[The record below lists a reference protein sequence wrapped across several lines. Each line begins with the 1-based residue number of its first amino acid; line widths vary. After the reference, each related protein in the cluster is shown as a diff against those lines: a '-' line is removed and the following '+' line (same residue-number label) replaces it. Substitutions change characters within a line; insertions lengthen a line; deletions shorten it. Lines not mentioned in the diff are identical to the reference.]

1 MRINLKLVTILLAL
15 VLWIYVNI
23 IVSPMIRRT
32 VTTKVEYRNMPQLM
46 RVLPQAAMAEVVLTG
61 TRRDFIIAGRD
72 LVQVSVDL
80 YSLRPGSAM
89 LPLKVTTPPGLT
101 MVSIKPAQ
109 IEVTGEPLIRREF
122 DISAEIK
129 GQTDEGFLSEM
140 PNLTPRRV
148 TVEGSKEAIERIAVA
163 QVVVTLNNA
172 RNSVS
177 ESCPVLLLATSGE
190 TIEGVKVVPEK
201 VNVDITVKAG
211 YPGKVIR
218 VMPQFIN
225 KPPEGYRLEGFD
237 VTPPDISI
245 TGPGRILEQMSELL
259 TMPIDL
265 AMMTSSGSITALLKP
280 PVETVRVA
288 GTGTVIVGIR
298 LTASQVVRQFA
309 GLPLTVKNSSN
320 QHCLVSPSSYTLILR
335 GFVEQLDKVSR
346 ADMNLVLDMRK
357 MAPGSYAV
365 DLPCPVGVPDKVEV
379 VEIQPKKVQI
389 EITEIQPDPP
399 RPEGAHGVGQ

>member
-122 DISAEIK
+122 DISAEVK

-148 TVEGSKEAIERIAVA
+148 TVEGPKETIERIAVA
-163 QVVVTLNNA
+163 QVAITLNNS

-190 TIEGVKVVPEK
+190 NIEGVKVVPEK

-211 YPGKVIR
+211 YPGRIIR

-237 VTPPDISI
+237 IVPPDVSI
-245 TGPGRILEQMSELL
+245 TGPGRILEQMNELL

-265 AMMTSSGSITALLKP
+265 AMVTSSGSITALLKP

-298 LTASQVVRQFA
+298 LAASQIVRQFA
-309 GLPLTVKNSSN
+309 GLPLTIKNSSN

-357 MAPGSYAV
+357 MAPGSYTV

-379 VEIQPKKVQI
+379 VEIQPKVVQI
-389 EITEIQPDPP
+389 EITEIQPDAPK
-399 RPEGAHGVGQ
+399 PEGGPEGGP

>member
-122 DISAEIK
+122 DISAEVK

-148 TVEGSKEAIERIAVA
+148 TVEGPKETIERIAVA
-163 QVVVTLNNA
+163 QVAITLNNS

-190 TIEGVKVVPEK
+190 NIEGVKVVPEK

-211 YPGKVIR
+211 YPGRIIR

-237 VTPPDISI
+237 IVPPDVSI
-245 TGPGRILEQMSELL
+245 TGPGRILEQMNELL

-265 AMMTSSGSITALLKP
+265 AMVTSSGSITALLKP

-298 LTASQVVRQFA
+298 LAASQIVRQFA
-309 GLPLTVKNSSN
+309 GLPLTIKNSSN

-357 MAPGSYAV
+357 MAPGSYTV

-379 VEIQPKKVQI
+379 VEIQPKVVQI
-389 EITEIQPDPP
+389 EITEIQPDSPK
-399 RPEGAHGVGQ
+399 PEGGPEGGP

>member
-23 IVSPMIRRT
+23 IVSPVVRRT
-32 VTTKVEYRNMPQLM
+32 VTAKVEYRNMPQLM
-46 RVLPQAAMAEVVLTG
+46 RVLPQSAVTEVVLTG

-89 LPLKVTTPPGLT
+89 LPLKVTTPPGLA

-122 DISAEIK
+122 DISAEVK

-140 PNLTPRRV
+140 PNLTPKRV
-148 TVEGSKEAIERIAVA
+148 TVEGPKETIERIAVA
-163 QVVVTLNNA
+163 QIAITINNA

-190 TIEGVKVVPEK
+190 SIEGVKVVPEK
-201 VNVDITVKAG
+201 INVDITVKAG
-211 YPGKVIR
+211 YPGRVIR

-237 VTPPDISI
+237 VVPPDVAI
-245 TGPGRILEQMSELL
+245 TGPGRILEQMNELL

-280 PVETVRVA
+280 PVETIRVA

-335 GFVEQLDKVSR
+335 GFVEQLDRVSR

-389 EITEIQPDPP
+389 EITEIPPDPQTP
-399 RPEGAHGVGQ
+399 DGTPEGGR

>member
-46 RVLPQAAMAEVVLTG
+46 RVLPEMAMAEVVLTG

-122 DISAEIK
+122 DISAEVK

-163 QVVVTLNNA
+163 QVAITLNNS

-190 TIEGVKVVPEK
+190 SIEGVKIVPEK

-211 YPGKVIR
+211 YPGRIIR

-237 VTPPDISI
+237 VSPPDVSI
-245 TGPGRILEQMSELL
+245 TGPGRILEQMNELL

-265 AMMTSSGSITALLKP
+265 AMMTSSGSITALLKS

-298 LTASQVVRQFA
+298 LAASQVVRQFA
-309 GLPLTVKNSSN
+309 GLPLTIKNSSN

-357 MAPGSYAV
+357 MAPGSYSV

-389 EITEIQPDPP
+389 EITEIQPDSPK
-399 RPEGAHGVGQ
+399 PEGSPEGGQ

>member
-23 IVSPMIRRT
+23 IVSPIIRRT

-46 RVLPQAAMAEVVLTG
+46 RVLPQSAVTEVVLTG

-72 LVQVSVDL
+72 LVQASVDL

-122 DISAEIK
+122 EISAEVK

-148 TVEGSKEAIERIAVA
+148 TVEGPKEVIERIAVA
-163 QVVVTLNNA
+163 QVAITLNNA

-177 ESCPVLLLATSGE
+177 ESCPVVLLATSGE
-190 TIEGVKVVPEK
+190 LIEGVKVVPEK

-211 YPGKVIR
+211 YPGRVIR

-237 VTPPDISI
+237 VVPPDISI
-245 TGPGRILEQMSELL
+245 TGPGRILEQMNELL

-280 PVETVRVA
+280 PVETVRVS

-298 LTASQVVRQFA
+298 LAASQVIRQFA
-309 GLPLTVKNSSN
+309 GLPLTIKNSSN

-335 GFVEQLDKVSR
+335 GFVEQLDRVSR

-399 RPEGAHGVGQ
+399 TPEVSPGSGQ

>member
-1 MRINLKLVTILLAL
+1 MRINLKLVTIMLAL

-23 IVSPMIRRT
+23 IVSPIVRRT
-32 VTTKVEYRNMPQLM
+32 VSTKVEYRNAPQLM
-46 RVLPQAAMAEVVLTG
+46 RVLPDKAMVEVVLTG

-80 YSLRPGSAM
+80 YTLRPGSAM

-109 IEVTGEPLIRREF
+109 IEVTGESLVRREF

-129 GQTDEGFLSEM
+129 GQTDEGFLAEM

-148 TVEGSKEAIERIAVA
+148 MVEGSKELIDRIAVA
-163 QVVVTLNNA
+163 QVAVALNNA

-177 ESCPVLLLATSGE
+177 ESCPVILLATSGE
-190 TIEGVKVVPEK
+190 IIEGVKVVPEK
-201 VNVDITVKAG
+201 INVDITVKAG
-211 YPGKVIR
+211 YPGRVIR

-225 KPPEGYRLEGFD
+225 KPPEGFRLEGFD
-237 VTPPDISI
+237 VVPPDVAI
-245 TGPGRILEQMSELL
+245 TGPGRILEQMNELL

-265 AMMTSSGSITALLKP
+265 AMLTSSGSITALLKP
-280 PVETVRVA
+280 PVETVRIA
-288 GTGTVIVGIR
+288 GTGTVIVSVR
-298 LTASQVVRQFA
+298 LMVSQVVRQFA
-309 GLPLTVKNSSN
+309 GMPLTIKNSSN
-320 QHCLVSPSSYTLILR
+320 QHCIVSPSSYTLVLR
-335 GFVEQLDKVSR
+335 GFVDQLDRVSR
-346 ADMNLVLDMRK
+346 ADMNVVLDMRK
-357 MAPGSYAV
+357 MAPGSYTV

-389 EITEIQPDPP
+389 EITEITPDPP
-399 RPEGAHGVGQ
+399 TPEVSPGTGQ